1 LTASTTG
8 AATYDQVPYPSL
20 SHAQCHPDALA
31 SLGRLLGLNPAPVEN
46 CRLLEIGCA
55 TGSNLLPMALSL
67 PNASFVGFDYSAR
80 QIEAAQAAA
89 DAVGIQNARLLQLD
103 IREVTAE
110 LGEFDYIVA
119 HGIYSWVPADVREH
133 LLAICKRNLAPNG
146 IAYVSYNT
154 YPGWHM
160 LGTLRDMMLF
170 HVRDIE
176 DPRERAAQ
184 ARSLLDFLAE
194 SVPTAQRARS
204 ALLNAYSAFLKGEMT
219 RLGPKADAF
228 LLHDELEEVNDP
240 VYFWQFM
247 EQAGRHG
254 LQFVTDVDFRGALPS
269 HYAPKVA
276 ETFIHKARNVIE
288 MEQYLDFLRS
298 RSFRQTLLCHPEQT
312 VQRKIMAERL
322 AGCYVAS
329 RAVPVAAE
337 PDLRSRAVE
346 KFRGL
351 DGAVL
356 SIDHPASKAA
366 LVHLAEQW
374 PQAVPFDTLLSA
386 ARARLNQPGADPV
399 EQKPEDQQVL
409 AVNILK
415 AFLYSPDLV
424 ELHAIPLPFVTE
436 PSLRP
441 VASPWVRWQARETGQ
456 VTNMRHERVDLDPL
470 NQFLVQRLDGRLDTE
485 KLVDL
490 LLAESVAGGKLVV
503 EQGNLQVTDPAEIR
517 AVVSAELQAN
527 LRWLAGA
534 ALLVA

>member
-1 LTASTTG
+1 MTS
-8 AATYDQVPYPSL
+8 YDEVPYPSL
-20 SHAQCHPDALA
+20 SHAQCHPNALA
-31 SLGRLLGLNPAPVEN
+31 TLGILLGLRPAPVEH

-67 PNASFVGFDYSAR
+67 PGATFVGLDYSAR

-89 DAVGIQNARLLQLD
+89 DAVGLNNVTLLYRD

-119 HGIYSWVPADVREH
+119 HGIYSWVPADVREQ
-133 LLAICKRNLAPNG
+133 LMVLCGQNLAPHG
-146 IAYVSYNT
+146 LAYVSYNT

-170 HVRDIE
+170 HVRGIE
-176 DPRERAAQ
+176 DPRERAAE
-184 ARSLLDFLAE
+184 ARSLLNFMAE

-254 LQFVTDVDFRGALPS
+254 LQFVTEVDFRGALPS

-288 MEQYLDFLRS
+288 QEQYLDFLRS
-298 RSFRQTLLCHPEQT
+298 RSFRQTILCHAQQA
-312 VQRKIMAERL
+312 VQRKITAERL

-329 RAVPVAAE
+329 RAVPEAAE
-337 PDLRSRAVE
+337 PNLNARTVE
-346 KFRGL
+346 KFRAL
-351 DGAVL
+351 DGTVL

-366 LVHLAEQW
+366 LVILAEQW
-374 PQAVPFDTLLSA
+374 PQAVPFDTLLDA
-386 ARARLNQPGADPV
+386 ARARLNTAGGEPV
-399 EQKPEDQQVL
+399 APQPEDQQVL
-409 AVNILK
+409 AVNFLR
-415 AFLYSPDLV
+415 AFLHSPDLIEV
-424 ELHAIPLPFVTE
+424 HAAPLPFVLAAG
-436 PSLRP
+436 PRP
-441 VASPWVRWQARETGQ
+441 EASAWVRWQAAESGQ
-456 VTNMRHERVDLDPL
+456 VTNLRHERVDLDPL
-470 NQFLVQRLDGRLDTE
+470 NQFLVRRLDGSRGLE
-485 KLVDL
+485 SLVDL
-490 LLAESVAGGKLVV
+490 LLAESVAEGKLVV
-503 EQGNLQVTDPAEIR
+503 DQDDVKVTDPAQIR

-527 LRWLAGA
+527 LRWLASA

>member
-1 LTASTTG
+1 LTS
-8 AATYDQVPYPSL
+8 YDQVPYPSL
-20 SHAQCHPDALA
+20 SHAQCHPNALA
-31 SLGRLLGLNPAPVEN
+31 TLGVLLGLKPAPVET
-46 CRLLEIGCA
+46 CRLLEVGCA

-67 PNASFVGFDYSAR
+67 PNAQFLGFDYSAR

-89 DAVGIQNARLLQLD
+89 DAVGIRNARLLHLD
-103 IREVTAE
+103 IRDVPAD

-133 LLAICKRNLAPNG
+133 LLGLCKRHLAPNG
-146 IAYVSYNT
+146 LVYVSYNT

-176 DPRERAAQ
+176 NPGERAAE
-184 ARSLLDFLAE
+184 ARNLLNFMAE

-204 ALLNAYSAFLKGEMT
+204 ALLNAYSAFLKGEME

-228 LLHDELEEVNDP
+228 LLHDELEETNDP

-254 LQFVTDVDFRGALPS
+254 LQFVTDVDFRGALPN

-276 ETFIHKARNVIE
+276 EAFIHKARNVIE

-329 RAVPVAAE
+329 RAVPVEAE
-337 PDLRSRAVE
+337 PNLHERTVE
-346 KFRGL
+346 KFRAL

-356 SIDHPASKAA
+356 SIDHPVSKAA
-366 LVHLAEQW
+366 FVYLAEQW
-374 PQAVPFDTLLSA
+374 PQAVPYHTLLEA
-386 ARARLNQPGADPV
+386 ARARLSASGQPAIAP
-399 EQKPEDQQVL
+399 QAEDQQVL
-409 AVNILK
+409 AVNILR
-415 AFLYSPDLV
+415 AFLYSPDLIEV
-424 ELHAIPLPFVTE
+424 HAAPLPFVRE
-436 PSLRP
+436 PSERP
-441 VASPWVRWQARETGQ
+441 VASAWVRWQAREEGQ
-456 VTNMRHERVDLDPL
+456 VTNLRHERVDLDPL
-470 NQFLVQRLDGRLDTE
+470 NRFLVQHLDGSLGNE

-503 EQGNLQVTDPAEIR
+503 EQDNVKVTDPGQIR
-517 AVVSAELQAN
+517 EVVSAELQAN